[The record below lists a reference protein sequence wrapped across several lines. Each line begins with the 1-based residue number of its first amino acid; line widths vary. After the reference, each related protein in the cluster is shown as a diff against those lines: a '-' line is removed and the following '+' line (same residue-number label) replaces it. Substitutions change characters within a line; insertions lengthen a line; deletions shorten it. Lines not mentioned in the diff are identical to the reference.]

1 MKILHGAKKIR
12 YKGQN
17 IFLRVDENDNVKSY
31 LLNDGFAK
39 SQGYKNKLEMLRVTT
54 SYGNLAKLQRKN
66 IWLTPKQTESGER
79 KNSLIS
85 KFQEIYND
93 TKKE

>member
-1 MKILHGAKKIR
+1 MRVIEGATKIR
-12 YKGQN
+12 YKGQTV
-17 IFLRVDENDNVKSY
+17 FLKVDEHDKVKSY

-39 SQGYKNKLEMLRVTT
+39 TQGYKNKLEMLRVCFTH
-54 SYGNLAKLQRKN
+54 GNLCKLNKQR
-66 IWLTPKQTESGER
+66 IWLTPKQTEE

-85 KFQEIYND
+85 KFQEIYNS

>member
-1 MKILHGAKKIR
+1 MKVLKDAKKIR

-17 IFLRVDENDNVKSY
+17 VFLRVDELGNVKSY
-31 LLNDGFAK
+31 LLNDGFAR
-39 SQGYKNKLEMLRVTT
+39 SQGYKNKIEMVRVCFTH
-54 SYGNLAKLQRKN
+54 GNLFEFNRKN
-66 IWLTPKQTESGER
+66 IWLTPKPTDKEA

-85 KFQEIYND
+85 KFQEIYNK